1 MILESAYFLPA
12 NIRRTARELNL
23 PSDASYRFERGVDPE
38 MILRASA
45 RAVQLLGEIAGG
57 RPVGETITAGVL
69 PAPPPGFPLR
79 YTRCEQLLGT
89 QVPATEVDRI
99 LGSFGLEKL
108 GGTEAQSSW
117 KIPSHR
123 SDLRREVD
131 LIEEVVRVFGI
142 GRIPSANRSS
152 FTPVSPADRRHD
164 FEANLRQRLVARGF
178 CEART
183 SALVGRDSLGGGFAE
198 TAVELKN
205 PLSEDH
211 VALRP
216 SLLPGLLDALERNVR
231 AGAKSVRLFEVGRV
245 FLPPD
250 GREIRRIALLLSGT
264 AESEAN
270 WRSGRGRSLD
280 LFDLKGA
287 LEALGLGEL
296 RIVRAEN
303 ANFAL
308 GTEIFSGARRLG
320 WAGQLSSA
328 HATKAG
334 ATSPVFL
341 AELDLPNELESAL
354 RPRRFQELQR
364 FPAVVRDIALLA
376 PEALSHAEILAAIT
390 DAQEPLLGE
399 VALFD
404 LFSGKGAEHLGAGRK
419 SLAYTLTYRDKNRT
433 LTHDEVNA
441 AHDRVRERLKSELGV
456 ELRE

>member
-1 MILESAYFLPA
+1 MCG
-12 NIRRTARELNL
+12 RVQKVC
-23 PSDASYRFERGVDPE
+23 AS
-38 MILRASA
+38 S
-45 RAVQLLGEIAGG
+45 
-57 RPVGETITAGVL
+57 
-69 PAPPPGFPLR
+69 
-79 YTRCEQLLGT
+79 
-89 QVPATEVDRI
+89 
-99 LGSFGLEKL
+99 
-108 GGTEAQSSW
+108 
-117 KIPSHR
+117 R
-123 SDLRREVD
+123 S
-131 LIEEVVRVFGI
+131 
-142 GRIPSANRSS
+142 
-152 FTPVSPADRRHD
+152 
-164 FEANLRQRLVARGF
+164 
-178 CEART
+178 
-183 SALVGRDSLGGGFAE
+183 
-198 TAVELKN
+198 
-205 PLSEDH
+205 
-211 VALRP
+211 
-216 SLLPGLLDALERNVR
+216 
-231 AGAKSVRLFEVGRV
+231 GRV

-296 RIVRAEN
+296 RMERAEN

-308 GTEIFSGARRLG
+308 GTEIFSGAKRLG

-341 AELDLPNELESAL
+341 AELDLPNELETAL

-364 FPAVVRDIALLA
+364 FPAVMRDIALLA

-404 LFSGKGAEHLGAGRK
+404 LFSGKAAEHLGAGRK

-441 AHDRVRERLKSELGV
+441 AHDRIRERLKSELGV